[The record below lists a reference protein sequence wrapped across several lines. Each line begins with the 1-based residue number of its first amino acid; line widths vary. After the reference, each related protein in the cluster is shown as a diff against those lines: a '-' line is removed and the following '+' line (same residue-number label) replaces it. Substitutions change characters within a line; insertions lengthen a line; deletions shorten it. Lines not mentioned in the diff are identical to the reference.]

1 MAVIKK
7 NPWTDRAREEYFKLI
22 PKMKYALGNVK
33 EEDARYL
40 VTILDRARLRLE
52 SLMNDHIYTCK
63 NCGKP
68 SLDFM
73 PCKAKEFKEDCIPV
87 KNENYDYNVYWELV
101 DKGHP
106 EKPSDEH

>member
-22 PKMKYALGNVK
+22 PKMKYALSNLK
-33 EEDARYL
+33 EEDTHYL
-40 VTILDRARLRLE
+40 VTILERADLRLAG
-52 SLMNDHIYTCK
+52 LVNDHLHTCK

-73 PCKAKEFKEDCIPV
+73 ACKAKDFKEDCIPV
-87 KNENYDYNVYWELV
+87 KNENYDYNVYWDLV
-101 DKGHP
+101 DKGAP
-106 EKPSDEH
+106 EKPSDKT